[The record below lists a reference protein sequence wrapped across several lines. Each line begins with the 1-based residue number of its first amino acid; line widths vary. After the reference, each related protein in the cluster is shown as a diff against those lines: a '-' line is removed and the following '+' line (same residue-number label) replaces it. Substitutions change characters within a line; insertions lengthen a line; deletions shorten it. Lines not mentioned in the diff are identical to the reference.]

1 MKALREELELRR
13 KTEIHEI
20 EEVWKFVNCVSS
32 ICIFKKRFGGGVGVD
47 KLQSYRKVFVNSKR
61 NKKIFSFSCTKP
73 FHIGNDFA

>member
-1 MKALREELELRR
+1 MKL
-13 KTEIHEI
+13 
-20 EEVWKFVNCVSS
+20 
-32 ICIFKKRFGGGVGVD
+32 KRFESLSTVFPVYVHSRKDLLGGGVGVD